1 MSFRTGVA
9 DPTELAMLTRVL
21 VAIAAEIGI
30 DEDSPK
36 YAPLAS
42 HMLLLFE
49 ACKDEERLLA
59 LMRKSAGKLDRPHVQ
74 RRKPGQE
81 LPERI

>member
-9 DPTELAMLTRVL
+9 DPKELAMLTRVL
-21 VAIAAEIGI
+21 AAIAAEIGI
-30 DEDSPK
+30 DEGSPK

-42 HMLLLFE
+42 HLLLLFE

-59 LMRKSAGKLDRPHVQ
+59 LMRRSAGKLERKHVQ
-74 RRKPGQE
+74 RRKPGSD
-81 LPERI
+81 LRERI